1 MRSIATLIGPQSDRI
16 RRSSSGCPFI
26 VLAISVTV
34 DVNLPLSLVV
44 HQFEEAEDPDGYAS
58 RVSSTTAIRTPTTP
72 VTAAARG
79 PAAILATATKA
90 VTIAAAARRT
100 TIGEPTWAGPETM

>member
-1 MRSIATLIGPQSDRI
+1 MRSTATLIGPQSDSI

-44 HQFEEAEDPDGYAS
+44 LQFEEAEDQDGYAS
-58 RVSSTTAIRTPTTP
+58 RVSCSTAIRSPTTP
-72 VTAAARG
+72 ITAAARG
-79 PAAILATATKA
+79 SAAIMASGTKA
-90 VTIAAAARRT
+90 VAVAAAARCT
-100 TIGEPTWAGPETM
+100 TLWEPT